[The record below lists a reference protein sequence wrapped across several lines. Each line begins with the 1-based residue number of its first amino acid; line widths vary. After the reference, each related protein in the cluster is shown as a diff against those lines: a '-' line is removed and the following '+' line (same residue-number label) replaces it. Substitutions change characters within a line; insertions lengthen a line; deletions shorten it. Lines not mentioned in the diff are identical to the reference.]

1 MKSGY
6 LGFRHALRAIGMAL
20 GACAFLA
27 LSSATAAQQPSVRP
41 AAPPVA
47 AATAP
52 AASTAPQQPAKGSAE
67 ASAAIRVNPKW
78 KVPRT
83 PWGHPDLQGVWTS
96 DDMKGVAMSRQAT
109 YGTREY
115 LTDAEFAARARQRE
129 NARKVDDARAGTFRN
144 EEGTREFG
152 YTSMVIDPP
161 DGRVPATVPAARTRR
176 QVTGTFGNGPWEKV
190 QDFSLYDRCITR
202 GVIGSI
208 TPAVYGNGVRI
219 VQSPDTVTITYEMVH
234 DTRVIRLDNLPPLGD
249 GIQQFMGDARGHWE
263 GDTLVVESRNFTDR
277 TAIGGA
283 RHSTQ
288 LHLTERFTRIDPQM
302 VDYVVRVED
311 PETFTRPWTMRMTI
325 TEQAGYDVY
334 EYGCHEGNN
343 AMRNTLSAERAYD
356 KAAAEAKEKGLPP
369 PERVFEKVNG
379 ADRAR

>member
-1 MKSGY
+1 MHG
-6 LGFRHALRAIGMAL
+6 
-20 GACAFLA
+20 
-27 LSSATAAQQPSVRP
+27 
-41 AAPPVA
+41 
-47 AATAP
+47 
-52 AASTAPQQPAKGSAE
+52 
-67 ASAAIRVNPKW
+67 
-78 KVPRT
+78 VP
-83 PWGHPDLQGVWTS
+83 
-96 DDMKGVAMSRQAT
+96 MSRQAS

-115 LTDAEFAARARQRE
+115 LTDTEFSTRARQRE
-129 NARKVDDARAGTFRN
+129 NARKVDDARTGTFRN

-219 VQSPDTVTITYEMVH
+219 VQSPDAVTITYEMVH
-234 DTRVIRLDNLPPLGD
+234 DTRVIPLDNRPPLGEN
-249 GIQQFMGDARGHWE
+249 IQLFMGDARGHFD

-288 LHLTERFTRIDPQM
+288 LHLTERFTRIDPKM
-302 VDYVVRVED
+302 IDYVVRVDD
-311 PETFTRPWTMRMTI
+311 PDTFTRPWTMRMTI
-325 TEQAGYDVY
+325 TEQPGYDVY
-334 EYGCHEGNN
+334 EYACHEGNN
-343 AMRNTLSAERAYD
+343 AMRNTLSAERAYER
-356 KAAAEAKEKGLPP
+356 AVAEAKEKGLPA
-369 PERVFEKVNG
+369 PERVFDKVNG

>member
-1 MKSGY
+1 MISTVQQ
-6 LGFRHALRAIGMAL
+6 RAAIGMAL
-20 GACAFLA
+20 GACAYLA
-27 LSSATAAQQPSVRP
+27 FAAATAAQQTAVRP
-41 AAPPVA
+41 ATPPVA
-47 AATAP
+47 APTAP
-52 AASTAPQQPAKGSAE
+52 TASTAPQQPAKGSAE
-67 ASAAIRVNPKW
+67 ASAALRVNPKW
-78 KVPRT
+78 KAPRT

-115 LTDAEFAARARQRE
+115 LTDAEFATRARQRE
-129 NARKVDDARAGTFRN
+129 NARKVDDARTGTFRN

-234 DTRVIRLDNLPPLGD
+234 DTRVIPLDNRPPLGD

-325 TEQAGYDVY
+325 TEQDGYDVY
-334 EYGCHEGNN
+334 EYACHEGNN
-343 AMRNTLSAERAYD
+343 AMRNTLSAERAYE